1 MFDPDFKVFLLSLRA
16 VLCVQARDVCSPL
29 SGKRWSLQI
38 EGAGRDGERSGRF
51 AVRLQAARSQE
62 TSVLR
67 SPVPYEPGRWHHV
80 AISYDGTHARLF
92 VNGAQVAVTSEQK
105 GGMFHKSGASCRSLS
120 VGGSRGR
127 HYRGLVDRL
136 RIWGRGLQQAEVQ
149 RDLWQP
155 EDTQGALFGDPFE
168 SLDHWEWAAVAAQL
182 VQTPPPALAD
192 GVQLQPV
199 PCGFTI
205 CDNPDLT
212 TGYERQWRLRA
223 PKVLRYCKDWLR
235 SSWLWIT
242 VKSLAYRLRP
252 TPAPFPSHIQRC
264 TCLQASVLNSSLRR
278 RQVTLGCPSYSL
290 GDGICNP
297 DCQLVAGDGG
307 DCDPP
312 AESCDPGMLGDG
324 TCHKACNQAV
334 HGWDGGDCCLLDS
347 GNCLDPASPNRSY
360 VDVKEYKELLG
371 LDNSAHV
378 NVLFAHWTDQDI
390 LGIATFPWD
399 KDLFGVQGGVVVQ
412 PEQFGRPG
420 SLHTLVHELGHVLG
434 LWHVHR
440 GVSEVE
446 CHDPCL
452 EARAS
457 LATGD
462 LCADTQP
469 TPQNYLCQDP
479 PAAAARCGL
488 PRFSDTPFRNYMGY
502 AGTACNVLFPQLIAI
517 KWCVVSF
524 FLSVC
529 TEMVMEVP
537 RPGPPPLAPAPVAAD
552 ARAVTLS
559 WAPPVASAQRG
570 PCGACADNRALTQ
583 FMWRASDNAGR
594 RDSWEPQQ
602 ATGPPDS
609 EACTLSYNAWLPA
622 AESCQDPRDCTLSLE
637 LEHSVVPSA
646 LSIWLPWSSR
656 QGLREL
662 VLDYA
667 DGSHDVIK
675 DVTAYCDMPF
685 TLPLHTDKLLVKVHV
700 VAASPMV
707 AVDAVQVL
715 SAANHPSCATCKP
728 LRYRV
733 FRKPPFSSADSK
745 LSDGLRFTDIE
756 VEPGAVYRYE
766 VQAWMGSKSSELSPP
781 LFYTHGQGFCGD
793 GNVDPG
799 ENCDDGNTCPGDG
812 CDAKCRFEGNFKC
825 KGSPSLCYS
834 YEGDGICESSER
846 ESNVKDCGFFT
857 PPGFLDQWASSVHI
871 SKDMLRTDCPPEAI
885 LGPPPKDQICGRD
898 LNTNH
903 AWHPCGVP
911 EAPSY
916 TLTVSFEKPVV
927 ATAVQVYIASTGL
940 ASLSLPLLTVELLD
954 EDGAGENT
962 TRAHFVDSRRVSCR
976 ANPIEVSVVHDL
988 SQPFRLTRSVRIN
1001 FTAPDVA
1008 IRAVRLRSSK
1018 ALNPVAV
1025 SQCSSKE
1032 LYHPALQKCVAY
1044 SCARPRCA
1052 KPSLRNARVMC
1063 EGEEE
1068 GDACVIRCDDG
1079 YVLTGDDSGDRLVC
1093 DGGTWKGSGNLC
1105 KPVDCKMPLIATRI
1119 PCAQREPRSAKA
1131 AVSSADHR
1139 PGSKVST
1146 RIAAPSCAGNLTVTS
1161 ALPVDKRGMEQLNDR
1176 RDGRLGGSDLHS
1188 GGLPAPSFGVQRA
1201 VQLHRLLTAEL
1212 RCELDGVWNQD
1223 PPQCSFDDLHCPELR
1238 NRSGSVY
1245 FHCSA
1250 TSVGSTCNVTCAE
1263 PDHEPVFPG
1272 TGHQPAHTVT
1282 CSGSAL
1288 WHPDVDSLQCMPKCN
1303 TDYVGDGW
1311 CDGVN
1316 NQEHCDW
1323 DGGDCCAS
1331 TVAGH
1336 VVKTFPPTCA
1346 SDQCKLQRP
1355 ARSTDVSSHYR
1366 GLPPRGNKSNIVGFA
1381 SLD

>member
-1 MFDPDFKVFLLSLRA
+1 
-16 VLCVQARDVCSPL
+16 
-29 SGKRWSLQI
+29 
-38 EGAGRDGERSGRF
+38 
-51 AVRLQAARSQE
+51 
-62 TSVLR
+62 
-67 SPVPYEPGRWHHV
+67 
-80 AISYDGTHARLF
+80 
-92 VNGAQVAVTSEQK
+92 
-105 GGMFHKSGASCRSLS
+105 
-120 VGGSRGR
+120 
-127 HYRGLVDRL
+127 
-136 RIWGRGLQQAEVQ
+136 
-149 RDLWQP
+149 
-155 EDTQGALFGDPFE
+155 
-168 SLDHWEWAAVAAQL
+168 
-182 VQTPPPALAD
+182 
-192 GVQLQPV
+192 
-199 PCGFTI
+199 
-205 CDNPDLT
+205 
-212 TGYERQWRLRA
+212 
-223 PKVLRYCKDWLR
+223 
-235 SSWLWIT
+235 
-242 VKSLAYRLRP
+242 
-252 TPAPFPSHIQRC
+252 
-264 TCLQASVLNSSLRR
+264 
-278 RQVTLGCPSYSL
+278 
-290 GDGICNP
+290 
-297 DCQLVAGDGG
+297 
-307 DCDPP
+307 
-312 AESCDPGMLGDG
+312 MLGDG
-324 TCHKACNQAV
+324 TCHKACNQAA
-334 HGWDGGDCCLLDS
+334 HGWDGGDCCLSDD

-360 VDVKEYKELLG
+360 IDVKEYKELLD
-371 LDNSAHV
+371 LDNSVHV
-378 NVLFAHWTDQDI
+378 NVLFAHWTDQEI

-446 CHDPCL
+446 CHDACL
-452 EARAS
+452 EAQAS
-457 LATGD
+457 LVTGD

-488 PRFSDTPFRNYMGY
+488 PRFADTPFRNYMGY
-502 AGTACNVLFPQLIAI
+502 ADDT
-517 KWCVVSF
+517 
-524 FLSVC
+524 C
-529 TEMVMEVP
+529 TNAFSAQQAARMHCYADLMYGGWQRADQVP

-552 ARAVTLS
+552 GRTVTLS
-559 WAPPVASAQRG
+559 WAPPVATAQRG

-622 AESCQDPRDCTLSLE
+622 AESCHDPRDCTLSLE

-667 DGSHDVIK
+667 DGSRDVIK

-685 TLPLHTDKLLVKVHV
+685 TLALHTDKLLVKVHV

-707 AVDAVQVL
+707 AVDAVQV
-715 SAANHPSCATCKP
+715 SSVANHPSCAACKP

-756 VEPGAVYRYE
+756 VETGAVYRYE

-793 GNVDPG
+793 GNVDPD
-799 ENCDDGNTCPGDG
+799 ENCDDGNTNPGDG
-812 CDAKCRFEGNFKC
+812 CDAKCRFEGKFKC

-834 YEGDGICESSER
+834 HEGDGICESSER

-857 PPGFLDQWASSVHI
+857 PSGFLDQWASSVHI
-871 SKDMLRTDCPPEAI
+871 SKDMLRADCPPEAI
-885 LGPPPKDQICGRD
+885 LGPPPKDQVCGRD

-903 AWHPCGVP
+903 AWYPCGVP

-916 TLTVSFEKPVV
+916 TLTVFFEKPVV

-954 EDGAGENT
+954 EDGDGDNVT
-962 TRAHFVDSRRVSCR
+962 SAHFVDSRRVSCR
-976 ANPIEVSVVHDL
+976 ANPIEVSVVQDL
-988 SQPFRLTRSVRIN
+988 TQAFRLTRSVRIN

-1008 IRAVRLRSSK
+1008 IRAVRLRSSR

-1044 SCARPRCA
+1044 TCTRPRCA
-1052 KPSLRNARVMC
+1052 KPSLRNARVVC

-1093 DGGTWKGSGNLC
+1093 DGGSWKGSGNLC
-1105 KPVDCKMPLIATRI
+1105 KPVDCKIPQIAHADPMCPEGTTFGKSCSFKCRPPARFKGSASGLASIVCQKDGRWSDPEQQCVVTCPAPPASPHAVMANCRGVDHLHFGHRCRFHCKTGYHVNGHANKKRAFHLVCSETGAWAGPTCTPVACAPLPSLYSGLYSCTDSWYA
-1119 PCAQREPRSAKA
+1119 
-1131 AVSSADHR
+1131 
-1139 PGSKVST
+1139 GSV
-1146 RIAAPSCAGNLTVTS
+1146 CTVTCPG
-1161 ALPVDKRGMEQLNDR
+1161 AL
-1176 RDGRLGGSDLHS
+1176 STS
-1188 GGLPAPSFGVQRA
+1188 
-1201 VQLHRLLTAEL
+1201 EL

-1223 PPQCSFDDLHCPELR
+1223 PPQCSFDNLHCPELR
-1238 NRSGSVY
+1238 NRSGSIY

-1263 PDHEPVFPG
+1263 PEHEPVFPR
-1272 TGHQPAHTVT
+1272 TGHQPASTVT
-1282 CSGSAL
+1282 CSGAGL

-1331 TVAGH
+1331 TVTGH
-1336 VVKTFPPTCA
+1336 VVKTFPPICP
-1346 SDQCKLQRP
+1346 SDQCSCK
-1355 ARSTDVSSHYR
+1355 D
-1366 GLPPRGNKSNIVGFA
+1366 PRA
-1381 SLD
+1381 QP